1 MRVHPFP
8 FRTRKLSSFL
18 PKILVWRRTGK
29 IGNANTRDSRK
40 TVSFSIYGSIFLKS
54 AKDNSCKMGWS
65 AAGADLTAGWR
76 RGYGRSK
83 ISKIFSTSN
92 VEEILS
98 FHSSAAGNCVEK
110 PLIRFVF
117 HRNPTEKWRWKKIKE
132 IWRKVLTYAHTF
144 GIIVKRFTESHEL
157 TGQRLIHMKVHLD
170 ENFKKFKKLEKS
182 SWQTKASMVSWM
194 SRPRDAVCTL

>member
-29 IGNANTRDSRK
+29 IGNANIRDSLW
-40 TVSFSIYGSIFLKS
+40 TVSFSFYGSIFLKPAAWS
-54 AKDNSCKMGWS
+54 HCKMRTH
-65 AAGADLTAGWR
+65 AAGSDLTAGWR
-76 RGYGRSK
+76 QGSVWSE
-83 ISKIFSTSN
+83 ISKIFSTLS
-92 VEEILS
+92 VDIKSGFHCSAEE
-98 FHSSAAGNCVEK
+98 NCVEK

-117 HRNPTEKWRWKKIKE
+117 HRNPSEKWTGKKIKE
-132 IWRKVLTYAHTF
+132 IWRKVLTYAHIF
-144 GIIVKRFTESHEL
+144 DIIVKRFRESQEL

-170 ENFKKFKKLEKS
+170 ENFKKFEKLEKS
-182 SWQTKASMVSWM
+182 SWQTKASVVSWM